1 MLFFKKLREKYYK
14 GTHIIRKDAGVV
26 AIIYALALIP
36 VFGMLGLSIDVGR
49 DYYVHA
55 VITGASDA
63 AAIAAAK
70 AGGTTANMTQQGTA
84 IFNANIPKNFIATV
98 SGPTFTFSSNNQVVT
113 VTATGTINTTIMQFL
128 GKPTIAATANSQAQ
142 VQVQGAE
149 VVLALDNTGS
159 MFGAPMQG
167 EIAAAQSLVNI
178 LYGGNGTSG
187 GTDTVTGLYVGIV
200 PYTTT
205 VNINM
210 AGFTPTNWLTTAGKA
225 QVANT
230 NLYPNVPAVAGK
242 SVGGQWM
249 GCIEARTPNS
259 FPQFG
264 YTSYP
269 NGTDATDAT
278 PTAFPFG
285 PYLYPSTLIHGYT
298 YGQPLN
304 RGTTSSSTVSL
315 GTPPWGI
322 TKNPLGDND
331 WGSTPTYPNHVLAG
345 TTPQLFFGDNYN
357 WNGTSD
363 GNNGVGPNL
372 GCPVPMLPL
381 TASQT
386 TVQNTIS
393 SMMATFRGGTMIN
406 IGLDAAWWMVSP
418 NWTGLWPSPTP
429 STEPQPYGQ
438 TLKVIVLMTD
448 GQNQWYDWP
457 TGEPGAPATA
467 APISADADYTGYG
480 RLGEGRTGTTNF
492 AQTTTNLNTSMAN
505 MCTTLKNN
513 GITIYTILFNH
524 NGSAGGA
531 ANQALFQNCASDPT
545 KYFLSVTNADLLAA
559 FQNIGQSIS
568 TLRLTWPGK
577 P

>member
-1 MLFFKKLREKYYK
+1 MAFFERLRKWCR
-14 GTHIIRKDAGVV
+14 GRKSFIHKDKGVV

-36 VFGMLGLSIDVGR
+36 LFGMLGLSIDVGR
-49 DYYVHA
+49 DYYVHSIIAGA
-55 VITGASDA
+55 VDS
-63 AAIAAAK
+63 AAIAGAK
-70 AGGTTANMTQQGTA
+70 AGGNTANMTQQATA
-84 IFNANIPKNFIATV
+84 IFDANIPKNFIGTI
-98 SGPTFTFSSNNQVVT
+98 SGPSVQISSNGQVIT
-113 VTATGTINTTIMQFL
+113 VTATATIDTTFMQIL
-128 GKPTIAATANSQAQ
+128 GKSSISATATSQVQ

-159 MFGAPMQG
+159 MAGSPMQG

-187 GTDTVTGLYVGIV
+187 GSDTVNGLYVGVV

-210 AGFTPTNWLTTAGKA
+210 TGSSPTSWLSANGQA
-225 QVANT
+225 QVKNT
-230 NLYPNVPAVAGK
+230 LLYPNIAPTST

-259 FPQFG
+259 FPQYG
-264 YTSYP
+264 YTNYP

-278 PTAFPFG
+278 PQAYPFN
-285 PYLYPSTLIHGYT
+285 PFLYPSTLIHGYT

-304 RGTTSSSTVSL
+304 RGTTSTSTVAK
-315 GTPPWGI
+315 GTPPWGK

-331 WGSTPTYPNHVLAG
+331 WNPALKNDVLARTTPT
-345 TTPQLFFGDNYN
+345 LFFGDNYN
-357 WNGTSD
+357 YNQQSD

-372 GCPVPMLPL
+372 GCPIPMQSL

-393 SMMATFRGGTMIN
+393 NMKATFRGGTMIN
-406 IGLDAAWWMVSP
+406 VGLDAAWWMLSP
-418 NWTGLWPSPTP
+418 NWTGLWPAPTP
-429 STEPQPYGQ
+429 STEPQSYGQ
-438 TLKVIVLMTD
+438 TLKVIILMTD
-448 GQNQWYDWP
+448 GQNQWYDWS
-457 TGEPGAPATA
+457 GGDPGLPDTSHNYA
-467 APISADADYTGYG
+467 ADADYTGYG
-480 RLGEGRTGTTNF
+480 RLGEGRTGTTNPS
-492 AQTTTNLNTSMAN
+492 QTTTNLNNSMAN
-505 MCTTLKNN
+505 MCATLKSN

-524 NGSAGGA
+524 NGSAGSA
-531 ANQALFQNCASDPT
+531 ANQALFQNCASDPS
-545 KYFLSVTNADLLAA
+545 KYFFSVTNADLLAA

-568 TLRLTWPGK
+568 TLRLTWPGA